1 MLDIYKVVLE
11 VIRDLRPVLNDLRRK
26 SPALHDQLERALTS
40 VVLGVAEGSR
50 SRGRNRPAHYQRG
63 AASMD
68 ECIGVIDAAMAFG
81 YLASFDAHVRDKMG
95 HVVGVLVKV
104 SR

>member
-1 MLDIYKVVLE
+1 MLDIYRVVLE
-11 VIRDLRPVLNDLRRK
+11 VIRDLRPVLEELRRK
-26 SPALHDQLERALTS
+26 SPALHDQLERALTT
-40 VVLGVAEGSR
+40 VVLGIAEGSR

-68 ECIGVIDAAMAFG
+68 ESIGVIDAGLAFG
-81 YLASFDAHVRDKMG
+81 YLASFDRRTRDKMG

>member
-1 MLDIYKVVLE
+1 MLNIYQVVLE
-11 VIRDLRPVLNDLRRK
+11 VIREMRPVLEVLRRK
-26 SPALHDQLERALTS
+26 SPALHDQLERALAS
-40 VVLGVAEGSR
+40 VVLGIAEGSR
-50 SRGRNRPAHYQRG
+50 SRGRNRPMQYQRG

-68 ECIGVIDAAMAFG
+68 ECIGVVDAAMAFG
-81 YLASFDAHVRDKMG
+81 YIGSFDETLRDKMR